1 MSSLASPTLLRRLF
15 LRSLHS
21 FAAIPVSLA
30 FASLADLA
38 KWGDGAT
45 YLP

>member
-1 MSSLASPTLLRRLF
+1 MSSLAGPTLLRRLF
-15 LRSLHS
+15 LRSLRS
-21 FAAIPVSLA
+21 FTAVPVSLA
-30 FASLADLA
+30 FASLADIA